1 MRGGDGFRNER
12 RRRRQR
18 KQGKEVIPD
27 FRGCLLRK
35 FLLSERHSKTSR
47 EAMCWRGN
55 GTVKHS
61 CSFRRHLKGVSSGG
75 HGRGGGR
82 KETVQGGLVSS
93 VFYFDQSV
101 FAVWRSKEAAKK
113 HVGVEVLVGAGV
125 VGAGVAVGAAGGGL
139 ALGADQEP
147 QVLAVRRQ
155 EGVHR

>member
-1 MRGGDGFRNER
+1 
-12 RRRRQR
+12 
-18 KQGKEVIPD
+18 
-27 FRGCLLRK
+27 
-35 FLLSERHSKTSR
+35 
-47 EAMCWRGN
+47 MCWRGN

-82 KETVQGGLVSS
+82 KETVQGGLVFS
-93 VFYFDQSV
+93 VFLLRSV
-101 FAVWRSKEAAKK
+101 SFCGLGAQRRRPKK
-113 HVGVEVLVGAGV
+113 HVGVAVLVGAGV